1 MRNNKTS
8 TPLKIASVEIKTKT
22 VRIKSEWTQEMVD
35 DISTL
40 VPTDWSEMMERE
52 LVGEIKRKQ
61 RAKFMEEFL

>member
-1 MRNNKTS
+1 M
-8 TPLKIASVEIKTKT
+8 A
-22 VRIKSEWTQEMVD
+22 D

>member
-1 MRNNKTS
+1 VRNNKAS
-8 TPLKIASVEIKTKT
+8 TPLKIA
-22 VRIKSEWTQEMVD
+22 WTQEMVD